1 MSVADVCAENKN
13 WDHRKQFP
21 KDVGRWWNL
30 KPGKNINQ
38 VMEKVGSR

>member
-21 KDVGRWWNL
+21 KDVGR
-30 KPGKNINQ
+30 
-38 VMEKVGSR
+38 